1 MRVESK
7 KEEFLNF
14 LSHFIGLIL
23 SFIGLIYLINL
34 TYMDPNKTKFYV
46 SIVYGGSLIFMYSC
60 SSLYHYFY
68 NTSFNNKLRIIDHI
82 SIFILIAGSYT
93 PGLLLKLQFS
103 LGIEL
108 MYLVWGI
115 AVIGTI
121 YKYFFIDK
129 FKKYSLFLYILM
141 GWLIVLDFD
150 AVVATLSVE
159 GLKYMIFGGLFYMIG
174 VIFYSLDRIKY
185 NHVIWHIFVLAGS
198 ISHYMMVLTII

>member
-129 FKKYSLFLYILM
+129 FEKSSLFLYILM

-174 VIFYSLDRIKY
+174 VIFYSLDRMQY

-198 ISHYMMVLTII
+198 SSHYMMVLTII

>member
-23 SFIGLIYLINL
+23 SFIGLIYLISI
-34 TYMDPNKTKFYV
+34 TYMDPNRTKLYV
-46 SIVYGGSLIFMYSC
+46 SIVYGISLILMYSC

-68 NTSFNNKLRIIDHI
+68 NTSFTNKLRIADHI

-93 PGLLLKLQFS
+93 PALILKLQFS

-108 MYLVWGI
+108 MYAVWIFAG
-115 AVIGTI
+115 IGTLI
-121 YKYFFIDK
+121 KLFFINK
-129 FKKYSLFLYILM
+129 SEKLSLFLYIIM
-141 GWLIVLDFD
+141 GWLIVIDFD
-150 AVVATLSVE
+150 AVTSIYPSEAVNLMV
-159 GLKYMIFGGLFYMIG
+159 YGGIFYMIG
-174 VIFYSLDRIKY
+174 VIFYVLNQMKY

-198 ISHYMMVLTII
+198 ISHYLMVLKII

>member
-1 MRVESK
+1 MRVETK

-23 SFIGLIYLINL
+23 SFIGLIYLIKL
-34 TYMDPNKTKFYV
+34 TYMDLNTTKLYV
-46 SIVYGGSLIFMYSC
+46 SIIYGFSLILMYSC

-68 NTSFNNKLRIIDHI
+68 NSRFTKKLRVADHI

-108 MYLVWGI
+108 MYTVWILACVGI
-115 AVIGTI
+115 FI
-121 YKYFFIDK
+121 KFFYIDK
-129 FKKYSLFLYILM
+129 FEKLSLILYIIM
-141 GWLIVLDFD
+141 GWLIVIDFN
-150 AVVATLSVE
+150 AVTSIFPSEAVILMV
-159 GLKYMIFGGLFYMIG
+159 FGGIFYMIG
-174 VIFYSLDRIKY
+174 VIFYVSNHIKY

-198 ISHYMMVLTII
+198 ITHYLMVLKII

>member
-1 MRVESK
+1 M
-7 KEEFLNF
+7 
-14 LSHFIGLIL
+14 
-23 SFIGLIYLINL
+23 
-34 TYMDPNKTKFYV
+34 
-46 SIVYGGSLIFMYSC
+46 
-60 SSLYHYFY
+60 
-68 NTSFNNKLRIIDHI
+68 III

-129 FKKYSLFLYILM
+129 FEKSSLFLYILM

-150 AVVATLSVE
+150 AVIATV
-159 GLKYMIFGGLFYMIG
+159 K
-174 VIFYSLDRIKY
+174 K
-185 NHVIWHIFVLAGS
+185 
-198 ISHYMMVLTII
+198 

>member
-7 KEEFLNF
+7 KEELLNF

-60 SSLYHYFY
+60 SSLYHYFH
-68 NTSFNNKLRIIDHI
+68 NASFYNKLRIADHI

-129 FKKYSLFLYILM
+129 FEKSSIFLYILM

-150 AVVATLSVE
+150 AVVATISVE

>member
-68 NTSFNNKLRIIDHI
+68 NTSFNNKLRIADHI

-115 AVIGTI
+115 AIIGTI

-129 FKKYSLFLYILM
+129 FKKSSLFLYILM

-150 AVVATLSVE
+150 AVVATISIE

-198 ISHYMMVLTII
+198 ISHYIMVLTII

>member
-23 SFIGLIYLINL
+23 SFIGLIYLIHL

-129 FKKYSLFLYILM
+129 FEKYSLFLYILM

-150 AVVATLSVE
+150 AVVATISVE

>member
-23 SFIGLIYLINL
+23 RFIGLIYLINL

-129 FKKYSLFLYILM
+129 FEKYSLFLYILM

>member
-129 FKKYSLFLYILM
+129 FKKFSLFLYILM

>member
-129 FKKYSLFLYILM
+129 FKKSSLFLYILM

>member
-68 NTSFNNKLRIIDHI
+68 NTSFNNKID
-82 SIFILIAGSYT
+82 
-93 PGLLLKLQFS
+93 
-103 LGIEL
+103 
-108 MYLVWGI
+108 
-115 AVIGTI
+115 
-121 YKYFFIDK
+121 
-129 FKKYSLFLYILM
+129 
-141 GWLIVLDFD
+141 
-150 AVVATLSVE
+150 
-159 GLKYMIFGGLFYMIG
+159 
-174 VIFYSLDRIKY
+174 IK
-185 NHVIWHIFVLAGS
+185 I
-198 ISHYMMVLTII
+198 

>member
-7 KEEFLNF
+7 KEELLNF

-46 SIVYGGSLIFMYSC
+46 SIVYGGSLIFMYLC

-68 NTSFNNKLRIIDHI
+68 NASFNNKLRIADHI

-129 FKKYSLFLYILM
+129 FEKSSLFLYILM

-150 AVVATLSVE
+150 AVVATISAE

>member
-1 MRVESK
+1 
-7 KEEFLNF
+7 
-14 LSHFIGLIL
+14 
-23 SFIGLIYLINL
+23 
-34 TYMDPNKTKFYV
+34 MDPNKTKFYV

-68 NTSFNNKLRIIDHI
+68 NASFNNKLRIADHI

-129 FKKYSLFLYILM
+129 FEKYSLFLYILM

-150 AVVATLSVE
+150 AVVATISVE

>member
-141 GWLIVLDFD
+141 RWLIVLDFD